1 MTYKSK
7 KLLKYL
13 ETDWFIILF
22 IVSMFVGNAII
33 FSIFP
38 GLNNLPT
45 WLLYIALF
53 LGGSLFSIV
62 GLLLILFIDI
72 KIDNRRFLK
81 EEYKR
86 DKNIGKN

>member
-33 FSIFP
+33 FSVFP
-38 GLNNLPT
+38 GFNNLPT
-45 WLLYIALF
+45 WLLYIVLL

-86 DKNIGKN
+86 DKKIK

>member
-1 MTYKSK
+1 MTYKSR
-7 KLLKYL
+7 KLHKYL
-13 ETDWFIILF
+13 DTDWFIVLF

-38 GLNNLPT
+38 GFNNLPT
-45 WLLYIALF
+45 WLLYTVL
-53 LGGSLFSIV
+53 LLCGSFFTVV

-86 DKNIGKN
+86 DKKIK